1 MGSRLLLDR
10 RNKAGHDTCLAR
22 GGHQAAPEK
31 APIMTS
37 DTANLF
43 CKASWQLYL
52 AGDGCWRYKKPSPQD
67 AFYMTT
73 AQQIDSH
80 AEHPAS
86 RREWLGLAVLVLPT
100 LLLALDMTVLHLAAP
115 RLSADLQPSSSE
127 LLWILDIYGFMVAG
141 FLITMGTLGDRIGRR
156 RLLLAGALAFGVASV
171 AAAFA
176 SSATSLIITRALLG
190 IAGATL
196 MPSTLSLIR
205 NMFHVERERTLAITV
220 WMTGFIVGSAIGPL
234 VGGVMLEFFWWG
246 SVFLLGVPVMALL
259 LLVGPFLLPE
269 CRDENAGRLD
279 VVSALLC
286 IVALLLVIY
295 GLKDTA
301 RDGLNLGALLAV
313 VLGLVVG
320 TVFTRRQRRLPD
332 PMLDLTLFSR
342 RAFTVSIFAML
353 MAIFAL
359 SGAWLMIFQYLQ
371 GVAGLSALEA
381 GLVMLPAAI
390 LQTAASLVVPSLSRK
405 LKPSVFTSLG
415 LCVSVIGFCVLLL
428 VQGRDGV
435 ALMALG
441 TMLLGVGIMPVMIMG
456 TDLVVSS
463 VPPAKAGAAAATS
476 ETAAELGMALGIA
489 VIGSVGA
496 VIYQQYMA
504 ARLPD
509 GLTPEQVEIASDTL
523 GGALAVIKQLPP
535 DTAQALL
542 IVVQDGFAS
551 ALHVNS
557 LIGAVIMASAAVLTA
572 TCLRQVRLEG

>member
-1 MGSRLLLDR
+1 
-10 RNKAGHDTCLAR
+10 
-22 GGHQAAPEK
+22 
-31 APIMTS
+31 MTS

-52 AGDGCWRYKKPSPQD
+52 AGDECWRYKKPSPQD

-259 LLVGPFLLPE
+259 LLVGPFLLPK

>member
-1 MGSRLLLDR
+1 
-10 RNKAGHDTCLAR
+10 
-22 GGHQAAPEK
+22 
-31 APIMTS
+31 
-37 DTANLF
+37 
-43 CKASWQLYL
+43 
-52 AGDGCWRYKKPSPQD
+52 
-67 AFYMTT
+67 MTT

-301 RDGLNLGALLAV
+301 RDGLNLGALLAI

-542 IVVQDGFAS
+542 IVVQDGFA
-551 ALHVNS
+551 
-557 LIGAVIMASAAVLTA
+557 
-572 TCLRQVRLEG
+572 C

>member
-1 MGSRLLLDR
+1 
-10 RNKAGHDTCLAR
+10 
-22 GGHQAAPEK
+22 
-31 APIMTS
+31 
-37 DTANLF
+37 
-43 CKASWQLYL
+43 
-52 AGDGCWRYKKPSPQD
+52 
-67 AFYMTT
+67 MTT
-73 AQQIDSH
+73 AQQIDSY
-80 AEHPAS
+80 AEQPAS

-259 LLVGPFLLPE
+259 LLMGPFLLPE

-509 GLTPEQVEIASDTL
+509 GLTPEQIEIASDTL

>member
-1 MGSRLLLDR
+1 
-10 RNKAGHDTCLAR
+10 
-22 GGHQAAPEK
+22 
-31 APIMTS
+31 MTS

>member
-1 MGSRLLLDR
+1 
-10 RNKAGHDTCLAR
+10 
-22 GGHQAAPEK
+22 
-31 APIMTS
+31 
-37 DTANLF
+37 
-43 CKASWQLYL
+43 
-52 AGDGCWRYKKPSPQD
+52 
-67 AFYMTT
+67 
-73 AQQIDSH
+73 
-80 AEHPAS
+80 
-86 RREWLGLAVLVLPT
+86 
-100 LLLALDMTVLHLAAP
+100 
-115 RLSADLQPSSSE
+115 
-127 LLWILDIYGFMVAG
+127 
-141 FLITMGTLGDRIGRR
+141 
-156 RLLLAGALAFGVASV
+156 
-171 AAAFA
+171 
-176 SSATSLIITRALLG
+176 
-190 IAGATL
+190 
-196 MPSTLSLIR
+196 
-205 NMFHVERERTLAITV
+205 
-220 WMTGFIVGSAIGPL
+220 
-234 VGGVMLEFFWWG
+234 
-246 SVFLLGVPVMALL
+246 VFLRGVPVMALL

-313 VLGLVVG
+313 VLGLLVG

>member
-1 MGSRLLLDR
+1 M
-10 RNKAGHDTCLAR
+10 
-22 GGHQAAPEK
+22 
-31 APIMTS
+31 
-37 DTANLF
+37 
-43 CKASWQLYL
+43 
-52 AGDGCWRYKKPSPQD
+52 
-67 AFYMTT
+67 
-73 AQQIDSH
+73 
-80 AEHPAS
+80 
-86 RREWLGLAVLVLPT
+86 AVLVLPT

-259 LLVGPFLLPE
+259 LLMGPFLLPE

-320 TVFTRRQRRLPD
+320 TVFTRRQSRLPD

-509 GLTPEQVEIASDTL
+509 GLTPDQIEIASDTL

>member
-1 MGSRLLLDR
+1 
-10 RNKAGHDTCLAR
+10 
-22 GGHQAAPEK
+22 
-31 APIMTS
+31 
-37 DTANLF
+37 
-43 CKASWQLYL
+43 
-52 AGDGCWRYKKPSPQD
+52 
-67 AFYMTT
+67 MTT

-509 GLTPEQVEIASDTL
+509 GLTPDQIEIASDTL

>member
-1 MGSRLLLDR
+1 
-10 RNKAGHDTCLAR
+10 
-22 GGHQAAPEK
+22 
-31 APIMTS
+31 
-37 DTANLF
+37 
-43 CKASWQLYL
+43 
-52 AGDGCWRYKKPSPQD
+52 
-67 AFYMTT
+67 MTT

>member
-1 MGSRLLLDR
+1 
-10 RNKAGHDTCLAR
+10 
-22 GGHQAAPEK
+22 
-31 APIMTS
+31 
-37 DTANLF
+37 
-43 CKASWQLYL
+43 
-52 AGDGCWRYKKPSPQD
+52 
-67 AFYMTT
+67 MTT

-259 LLVGPFLLPE
+259 LLMGPFLLPE

>member
-1 MGSRLLLDR
+1 
-10 RNKAGHDTCLAR
+10 
-22 GGHQAAPEK
+22 
-31 APIMTS
+31 
-37 DTANLF
+37 
-43 CKASWQLYL
+43 
-52 AGDGCWRYKKPSPQD
+52 
-67 AFYMTT
+67 MTT

-557 LIGAVIMASAAVLTA
+557 LIGAVIMASAAVLPA

>member
-1 MGSRLLLDR
+1 
-10 RNKAGHDTCLAR
+10 
-22 GGHQAAPEK
+22 
-31 APIMTS
+31 
-37 DTANLF
+37 
-43 CKASWQLYL
+43 
-52 AGDGCWRYKKPSPQD
+52 
-67 AFYMTT
+67 MTT

-234 VGGVMLEFFWWG
+234 VGGLMLEFFWWG

-259 LLVGPFLLPE
+259 LLMGPFLLPE

-509 GLTPEQVEIASDTL
+509 GLTPEQIEIASDTL

>member
-1 MGSRLLLDR
+1 
-10 RNKAGHDTCLAR
+10 
-22 GGHQAAPEK
+22 
-31 APIMTS
+31 
-37 DTANLF
+37 
-43 CKASWQLYL
+43 
-52 AGDGCWRYKKPSPQD
+52 
-67 AFYMTT
+67 MTT

-259 LLVGPFLLPE
+259 LLMGPFLLPE

-509 GLTPEQVEIASDTL
+509 GLTPDQIEIASDTL